1 MRSYV
6 EHAAAQLIDTNVLS
20 DETASVVAHF
30 ISEGFNAAD
39 I

>member
-1 MRSYV
+1 MIGHSV
-6 EHAAAQLIDTNVLS
+6 DTNILS